1 MHGGD
6 IYTRKVDLDF
16 SVNINS
22 YGVPERV
29 LEAVKKSLE
38 EAGHYPDIHQT
49 RARKSLATLENVDIE
64 SIICGNGASELIMAV
79 TRAVNPRKAL
89 IISPGFYG
97 YIHALKSICGSA
109 SFQAYDDIVVEY
121 PLREENGFKLEEDI
135 LSYIDKVDMIYLT
148 NPHNPTGRLIERDL
162 LEKIIR
168 ASYDKGCA
176 VLLDECFLRLTESGE
191 SISFKKYV
199 KDFSNLYI
207 IDAFTKLFALPGVR
221 AGYLVSCEENIAR
234 VKAQLPEWNL
244 SRASEEL
251 LVAGAEEIQR
261 SSFASES
268 LEMIREERAYLR
280 KELTSLGIYVNE
292 SDTNYLLIKTG
303 DERIDLY
310 EKLLD
315 RKILIRSAEDFRGL
329 GKDWYRVAVRSHKD
343 NLRLL
348 EAVREEIWN
357 IKNH

>member
-221 AGYLVSCEENIAR
+221 AGYLISCEENIAR

-261 SSFASES
+261 SSFASE
-268 LEMIREERAYLR
+268 
-280 KELTSLGIYVNE
+280 T
-292 SDTNYLLIKTG
+292 DTNFILIKTG